1 MVLSNFGKAI
11 LFLNHMKI
19 GLFFGSFNPVHTGHL
34 ILANYL
40 VEESDLDELWL
51 VISPHNPFKERS
63 TLADDYVRYEMV
75 LRSVEDHP
83 KLKACNVEFD
93 LPKPSYTIDTL
104 KYLSEEHPEHEFVL
118 IMGGDNLASLNK
130 WKNYEQILLNY
141 SIYVYKRPEYQLGE
155 LASHSRIKIF
165 ENAPLIEISSTFIR
179 KLIKEGKSIRYWVTE
194 ETREIIE
201 STALYRP

>member
-1 MVLSNFGKAI
+1 
-11 LFLNHMKI
+11 MKI

-34 ILANYL
+34 IIANYL

-51 VISPHNPFKERS
+51 VISPHNPFKERNS
-63 TLADDYVRYEMV
+63 LADDYVRYEMV

-104 KYLSEEHPEHEFVL
+104 TYLREEHPENEFVL
-118 IMGGDNLASLNK
+118 IMGGDNLASLHK
-130 WKNYEQILLNY
+130 WKNYEMILRNF
-141 SIYVYKRPEYQLGE
+141 SIYVYKRPDYDLGN
-155 LASHSRIKIF
+155 LAESSSVKIF
-165 ENAPLIEISSTFIR
+165 EEAPLIEISSTFIR

-201 STALYRP
+201 STGLYR

>member
-1 MVLSNFGKAI
+1 
-11 LFLNHMKI
+11 MKI

-34 ILANYL
+34 IIANYL

-63 TLADDYVRYEMV
+63 SLADDYVRYEMV

-83 KLKACNVEFD
+83 KIKACNVEFD

-104 KYLSEEHPEHEFVL
+104 TYLNEEFPEHEFVL
-118 IMGGDNLASLNK
+118 IMGGDNLGSLNK
-130 WKNYEQILLNY
+130 WKNYEQILNKFT
-141 SIYVYKRPEYQLGE
+141 IYVYKRPEYELGD
-155 LASHSRIKIF
+155 LATNPKIKIF
-165 ENAPLIEISSTFIR
+165 EEAPLIEISSTFIR
-179 KLIKEGKSIRYWVTE
+179 KLVKEGKSIRYWVTE

-201 STALYRP
+201 STGLYKP